1 MSQKLFTGTIIRW
14 FSERGFGF
22 VRANTNDR
30 NYFMHIRSW
39 MHEDF
44 PPVVGQLVEFELT
57 QDQWNPDKPKAV
69 NVRVLAVAPGLDA
82 LKAGVS

>member
-1 MSQKLFTGTIIRW
+1 MSEKTFTGTIIRW
-14 FSERGFGF
+14 FPERGFGF

-44 PPVVGQLVEFELT
+44 PPAVGQSVTFEVGP
-57 QDQWNPDKPKAV
+57 DDKNPERSKAI
-69 NVRVLAVAPGLDA
+69 NVHVIAVAAGLET
-82 LKAGVS
+82 LKVGV

>member
-1 MSQKLFTGTIIRW
+1 MPEKTFTGTIIRW
-14 FSERGFGF
+14 FPERGFGF

-44 PPVVGQLVEFELT
+44 PPVVGQSVEFELA

-69 NVRVLAVAPGLDA
+69 NVHVIAVAAGLET
-82 LKAGVS
+82 LKADV